1 MGNQKWRDGIR
12 NMRFC
17 LIVKQLRLTLKETQ
31 KRKAVAKMLAKG
43 YPVEEIVVLT
53 GLGKAVVGKL
63 KKVGY

>member
-1 MGNQKWRDGIR
+1 
-12 NMRFC
+12 
-17 LIVKQLRLTLKETQ
+17 
-31 KRKAVAKMLAKG
+31 MLAKG